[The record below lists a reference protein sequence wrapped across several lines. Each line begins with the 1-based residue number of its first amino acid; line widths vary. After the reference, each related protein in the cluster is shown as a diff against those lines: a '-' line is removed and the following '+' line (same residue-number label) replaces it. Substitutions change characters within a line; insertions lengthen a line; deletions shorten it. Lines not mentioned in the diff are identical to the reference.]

1 MDHDQAVSKIL
12 ARLDLEISY
21 LKKELA
27 KEPKGRPFYTPA
39 QLLLAK
45 IGMLND
51 AKSIV
56 IANQHT
62 NNPL

>member
-1 MDHDQAVSKIL
+1 MDHDPTVSKIL
-12 ARLDLEISY
+12 ARIDLEISY

-45 IGMLND
+45 IGMLNE

-56 IANQHT
+56 LANQHT
-62 NNPL
+62 NNQS